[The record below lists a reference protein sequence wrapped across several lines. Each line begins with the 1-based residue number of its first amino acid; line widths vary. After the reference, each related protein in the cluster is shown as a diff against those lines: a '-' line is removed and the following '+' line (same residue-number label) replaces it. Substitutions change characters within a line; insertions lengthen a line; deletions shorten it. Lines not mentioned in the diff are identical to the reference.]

1 MPKHS
6 VKNYKK
12 EAERNEYSGKFWTT
26 NPTKS
31 EENGLEEPLKWV
43 LLSEFYK

>member
-1 MPKHS
+1 MDTLKS
-6 VKNYKK
+6 LKM
-12 EAERNEYSGKFWTT
+12 T
-26 NPTKS
+26 NPTKL

>member
-1 MPKHS
+1 MDPLKS
-6 VKNYKK
+6 LKK
-12 EAERNEYSGKFWTT
+12 
-26 NPTKS
+26 TKS